1 MKFPKLKEGQIYRI
15 VWIDNNISEKSGWM
29 NDVDIKEFV
38 EENADTKVKS
48 VGYYLTQTKKFITI
62 YGDEDM
68 GGNQDKMRLLNIIKS
83 CIVQIQEC
91 SMKKIFE
98 RE

>member
-1 MKFPKLKEGQIYRI
+1 MKFPKLKADSIYRI
-15 VWIDNNISEKSGWM
+15 LWIDNNIPQQAGWM
-29 NDVDIKEFV
+29 THEDIEEFA
-38 EENADTKVKS
+38 ENEVGTKVRS
-48 VGYYLTQTKKFITI
+48 VGYFLRQNKKFITL

-68 GGNQDKMRLLNIIKS
+68 GLSLDKMRLINIIKS
-83 CIVQIQEC
+83 NITQIQEC